1 MRTPQSLGLQLDIPS
16 KRTPV
21 KFGER
26 CVEEKMFIY
35 LSQKAMGIFILS
47 MIGVFALMFYIREK
61 FKK

>member
-1 MRTPQSLGLQLDIPS
+1 M
-16 KRTPV
+16 